1 MVVVNFPPS
10 SDKTNLSVQTLSL
23 LSDKRKKKKKKS
35 GEHSRQLPA
44 LFLVTLS
51 DLSTT
56 QPQELSENQL
66 AV

>member
-23 LSDKRKKKKKKS
+23 LSDKKKKKKS